1 MICWHWYSCTCS
13 AARCCFV
20 NSPTRVN
27 FDLNI
32 PSMLSLVPLLL
43 LACCAL
49 ASAAAERN
57 ATATKALI
65 YQLVKQHHGVAR
77 HSAPQASV
85 VTWYTH
91 TYTRAHTHK
100 HAHTRA
106 RAIRRKRK
114 RKRERK
120 SRIFLQKPGHSQ
132 GYAGCMASV
141 SDACVDFFDEFLNT
155 LLNAALQVGV
165 AGTCE
170 ELCGF
175 VPNSYGQ
182 VFCDLVCLGVGLDEF
197 ITFLQ
202 DADLDP
208 VYLCSELMAC
218 PRDHCGTGAGC
229 TQITGVT
236 VTPNSGKLRST
247 FTFNIKV
254 KSLKST
260 GTGLTGVAINC
271 PMCNQQ
277 GQLFLATLNTGFAA
291 GSTQSVLISLDTA
304 EMDWDYPTG
313 TPISAFAVSCR
324 YDCGDASST
333 KQNGVIWS
341 QYNFTWGPI
350 TN

>member
-13 AARCCFV
+13 AARRCSCCCFV

-32 PSMLSLVPLLL
+32 PSMLSLVALLL
-43 LACCAL
+43 LACCSL
-49 ASAAAERN
+49 ASAAERN
-57 ATATKALI
+57 ATATNAKL
-65 YQLVKQHHGVAR
+65 YQLVKQHHGTAR
-77 HSAPQASV
+77 HSAPEASV
-85 VTWYTH
+85 VTWCVDDDSHMRARTH
-91 TYTRAHTHK
+91 THTHTPY
-100 HAHTRA
+100 AE
-106 RAIRRKRK
+106 
-114 RKRERK
+114 REREREK
-120 SRIFLQKPGHSQ
+120 DAFFCKKTQHNTHTELW
-132 GYAGCMASV
+132 C

-208 VYLCSELMAC
+208 VYLCSELAAC

-291 GSTQSVLISLDTA
+291 GSTQSVLIALDTA

>member
-1 MICWHWYSCTCS
+1 MM
-13 AARCCFV
+13 F
-20 NSPTRVN
+20 
-27 FDLNI
+27 
-32 PSMLSLVPLLL
+32 VPLLL

-85 VTWYTH
+85 VT
-91 TYTRAHTHK
+91 
-100 HAHTRA
+100 
-106 RAIRRKRK
+106 
-114 RKRERK
+114 
-120 SRIFLQKPGHSQ
+120 
-132 GYAGCMASV
+132 C
-141 SDACVDFFDEFLNT
+141 DACVDFFDEFLNT